1 MRQIRVRERAREV
14 APEKHAINEQILAPE
29 VRVIGVDGAQLG
41 VLSLRQALL
50 AAEEA
55 GVDLVEVAPE
65 ARPPVCRLLDYGK
78 LKYREQKKAA
88 ETRKKSSVH
97 TVKELRVRYNTDKHD
112 IEIKTRNARKFL
124 EEGDK
129 VRFQMQFRGRE
140 TSYKELGDAVFR
152 DLAANLEDIAIIE
165 EMTPLLGR
173 KMTMTI
179 APKTAAVVP
188 PAKPAAAAP
197 KPAGK

>member
-78 LKYREQKKAA
+78 LKYRE
-88 ETRKKSSVH
+88 
-97 TVKELRVRYNTDKHD
+97 
-112 IEIKTRNARKFL
+112 
-124 EEGDK
+124 
-129 VRFQMQFRGRE
+129 
-140 TSYKELGDAVFR
+140 
-152 DLAANLEDIAIIE
+152 
-165 EMTPLLGR
+165 
-173 KMTMTI
+173 
-179 APKTAAVVP
+179 
-188 PAKPAAAAP
+188 
-197 KPAGK
+197 